1 VTEIIAKRQRNAERR
16 RIAIETEIES
26 SAALVHLPR
35 RLLGKLIEAQ
45 LDFALGCVE
54 HGGEIVLRAQCGSD
68 ERLLLTMQTSGCG
81 QPAAEVLKAAREPT
95 DRKSAQRPLTIA
107 WGALRSAAKVLD
119 GVAEID
125 VTENK
130 GAMLVA
136 MLPQRRKSDK
146 E

>member
-1 VTEIIAKRQRNAERR
+1 VERR
-16 RIAIETEIES
+16 RGA
-26 SAALVHLPR
+26 V
-35 RLLGKLIEAQ
+35 
-45 LDFALGCVE
+45 ALGQPVA
-54 HGGEIVLRAQCGSD
+54 EI
-68 ERLLLTMQTSGCG
+68 
-81 QPAAEVLKAAREPT
+81 LKAAREPT

-107 WGALRSAAKVLD
+107 WGTLRSAAKVLD

-125 VTENK
+125 VNESK